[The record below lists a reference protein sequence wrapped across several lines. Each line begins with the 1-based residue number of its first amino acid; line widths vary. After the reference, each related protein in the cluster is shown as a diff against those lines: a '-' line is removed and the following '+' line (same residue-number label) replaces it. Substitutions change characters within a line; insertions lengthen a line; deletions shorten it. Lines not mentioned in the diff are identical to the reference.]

1 MVENWWKLHLLWR
14 VLGCL
19 LSHLLCWGFS
29 GAACG
34 QAQWQWEFNL
44 YAFKGFWEV
53 AAGVSCPGFGVWLRG
68 GAVGC
73 PGCRAHL
80 PVARTDGASEF
91 CGLVYWEVPLV
102 FFYFGGQCQFG
113 CSLQSMFFWVWCFS
127 ACVRNIYLCISLIV
141 CGGDL
146 WAGLV

>member
-1 MVENWWKLHLLWR
+1 MVVCSVTFCVGGLAGLLAAR
-14 VLGCL
+14 
-19 LSHLLCWGFS
+19 LSG
-29 GAACG
+29 GG
-34 QAQWQWEFNL
+34 NL
-44 YAFKGFWEV
+44 ISMPSKGFGRFLLV
-53 AAGVSCPGFGVWLRG
+53 SAARGSVSGCG

-80 PVARTDGASEF
+80 PVARTDGALEF

-113 CSLQSMFFWVWCFS
+113 CSVQSMFFWVWCFS

>member
-1 MVENWWKLHLLWR
+1 MVVCSVTFCVGGLARLLAAR
-14 VLGCL
+14 
-19 LSHLLCWGFS
+19 LSG
-29 GAACG
+29 GG
-34 QAQWQWEFNL
+34 NL
-44 YAFKGFWEV
+44 ISMPSKGFGRFLLV
-53 AAGVSCPGFGVWLRG
+53 SAARGSVSGCG

-113 CSLQSMFFWVWCFS
+113 CSVRSMFFWVWCFS
-127 ACVRNIYLCISLIV
+127 ACVRNIYLCIGLI
-141 CGGDL
+141 
-146 WAGLV
+146 A

>member
-1 MVENWWKLHLLWR
+1 MVVCSVTFCVGGLAGLLAAR
-14 VLGCL
+14 
-19 LSHLLCWGFS
+19 LSGS
-29 GAACG
+29 G
-34 QAQWQWEFNL
+34 NL
-44 YAFKGFWEV
+44 ISMPSKGFGRFLLV
-53 AAGVSCPGFGVWLRG
+53 SAARGSVSGCG

-91 CGLVYWEVPLV
+91 CGLVYWEAPLV

>member
-1 MVENWWKLHLLWR
+1 MVVCSVTFCVGGLAGLLAAR
-14 VLGCL
+14 
-19 LSHLLCWGFS
+19 LSG
-29 GAACG
+29 GG
-34 QAQWQWEFNL
+34 NL
-44 YAFKGFWEV
+44 ISMPSKGFGRFLLV
-53 AAGVSCPGFGVWLRG
+53 SAARGSVSGCG

>member
-1 MVENWWKLHLLWR
+1 MVVCSVTFCVGGLAGLR
-14 VLGCL
+14 AAR
-19 LSHLLCWGFS
+19 LSG
-29 GAACG
+29 GG
-34 QAQWQWEFNL
+34 NL
-44 YAFKGFWEV
+44 ISMPSKGFGRFLLV
-53 AAGVSCPGFGVWLRG
+53 SAARGSVSGCG

>member
-1 MVENWWKLHLLWR
+1 MGLLAAR
-14 VLGCL
+14 
-19 LSHLLCWGFS
+19 LSG
-29 GAACG
+29 GG
-34 QAQWQWEFNL
+34 NL
-44 YAFKGFWEV
+44 ISMPSKGFGRFLLV
-53 AAGVSCPGFGVWLRG
+53 SAARGSVSGCG

-113 CSLQSMFFWVWCFS
+113 CSVQSMFFWVWCFS

>member
-1 MVENWWKLHLLWR
+1 MVVCSVTFCVGGLAGLLAAR
-14 VLGCL
+14 
-19 LSHLLCWGFS
+19 LSG
-29 GAACG
+29 GG
-34 QAQWQWEFNL
+34 NL
-44 YAFKGFWEV
+44 ISMPSKGFGRFLLV
-53 AAGVSCPGFGVWLRG
+53 SAARGSVSGCG

-113 CSLQSMFFWVWCFS
+113 CSVQSMFFWVWCFS

>member
-1 MVENWWKLHLLWR
+1 MVVCSVTFCVGGLAGLLAAR
-14 VLGCL
+14 
-19 LSHLLCWGFS
+19 LSG
-29 GAACG
+29 GG
-34 QAQWQWEFNL
+34 NL
-44 YAFKGFWEV
+44 ISMPSKGFGRFLLV
-53 AAGVSCPGFGVWLRG
+53 SAARGSVSGCG

-127 ACVRNIYLCISLIV
+127 ACVRNIYLCIGSIV

>member
-1 MVENWWKLHLLWR
+1 MVVCSVTFCVGGLAGLLAAR
-14 VLGCL
+14 
-19 LSHLLCWGFS
+19 LSG
-29 GAACG
+29 GG
-34 QAQWQWEFNL
+34 NL
-44 YAFKGFWEV
+44 ISMPSKGFGRFLLV
-53 AAGVSCPGFGVWLRG
+53 SAARGSVSGCG

-80 PVARTDGASEF
+80 PVAGTDGASEF

-102 FFYFGGQCQFG
+102 FFYFGAQFQFG

-127 ACVRNIYLCISLIV
+127 ACVRNIYLCIGLIV

>member
-1 MVENWWKLHLLWR
+1 MGLLAAR
-14 VLGCL
+14 
-19 LSHLLCWGFS
+19 LSG
-29 GAACG
+29 GG
-34 QAQWQWEFNL
+34 NL
-44 YAFKGFWEV
+44 ISMPSKGFGRFLLV
-53 AAGVSCPGFGVWLRG
+53 SAARGSVSGCG
-68 GAVGC
+68 GSVGC

-127 ACVRNIYLCISLIV
+127 ACVRNIYLCIGLIV